1 MKINRIFVWIWMFCL
16 LLTGCTN
23 PGTGINE
30 SDAVSITPSSVMV
43 HIEINP
49 QFTLGLDENNMIV
62 QVLCKNLDAK
72 SLFEELDVL
81 DRSYLDGMTLILNKA
96 YEMEFI
102 KSDTSE
108 IKMEIV
114 LVGNKVE
121 SKDELTKV
129 LKQPM
134 ETFFAEKEFAIEV
147 EVPDVMEGI
156 EVKIDTS
163 WMGGTTETYLK
174 DNKKIKS
181 IEYADTFSCCK
192 EYNEK
197 GKVIREIK
205 ITGGSDYSCKEFDD
219 KGILTKS
226 IWRDDESGSYIE
238 DYYNENRKVTKQ
250 IRVNTDG
257 SRSETLFWENQN
269 LKSQRLTQADGN
281 YFEFYNDENGK
292 IEYDVWIATDGS
304 RQETHYGANDN
315 AEKMLFDR
323 ADGTYAE
330 LYFHENGNKKLEIS
344 IYPDGRYYEWHYH
357 ENGEIQKSISVEADG
372 TRTENNYY

>member
-1 MKINRIFVWIWMFCL
+1 
-16 LLTGCTN
+16 
-23 PGTGINE
+23 
-30 SDAVSITPSSVMV
+30 
-43 HIEINP
+43 
-49 QFTLGLDENNMIV
+49 
-62 QVLCKNLDAK
+62 
-72 SLFEELDVL
+72 
-81 DRSYLDGMTLILNKA
+81 
-96 YEMEFI
+96 
-102 KSDTSE
+102 
-108 IKMEIV
+108 MEIV

-147 EVPDVMEGI
+147 EVPDIMEGI

-238 DYYNENRKVTKQ
+238 DYYNENR
-250 IRVNTDG
+250 
-257 SRSETLFWENQN
+257 
-269 LKSQRLTQADGN
+269 
-281 YFEFYNDENGK
+281 
-292 IEYDVWIATDGS
+292 
-304 RQETHYGANDN
+304 
-315 AEKMLFDR
+315 
-323 ADGTYAE
+323 
-330 LYFHENGNKKLEIS
+330 LEIS